1 MLQSG
6 NEGGDRMAAI
16 KASRSNRIMTVLN
29 YGIMLLIGAATLFP
43 FYITIINSI
52 SPPEDFYFKDIILWP
67 SRFDTSYY
75 QLILTKGSDL
85 FNAYKVTLFV
95 TFVGTLVNMM
105 LTTMTSFV
113 LAQRKL
119 PYRSQITLF
128 IVFTMFFHGGMIPSF
143 LLVQGLRLTNTLWAM
158 IIPGAIGTGYMLF
171 LRNFFMTIP
180 VELYESAYLD
190 GCSEARI
197 LTSIILPLSLPAL
210 AAFTLFYAVDHWND
224 FYAGTIYIIDYRKQ
238 PLQVYLR
245 GVLYDAT
252 VRADPETMARLMGN
266 GELRYQPPSEALKAA
281 TVIAA
286 TLPII
291 MVYPFLQKYFVKGMM
306 MGSLKG

>member
-1 MLQSG
+1 
-6 NEGGDRMAAI
+6 MASTV
-16 KASRSNRIMTVLN
+16 KSKLNRITPLTIVN
-29 YGIMLLIGAATLFP
+29 YAVMMIIGIVTLFP

-52 SPPEDFYFKDIILWP
+52 SPPEDFIFREIIIWP

-95 TFVGTLVNMM
+95 TIVGTTLNLVF
-105 LTTMTSFV
+105 TTITSFV

-143 LLVQGLRLTNTLWAM
+143 LLVQSLHLTNTLWAM
-158 IIPGAIGTGYMLF
+158 IVPALIDTGYMLF

-180 VELYESAYLD
+180 IDLYESAHLD
-190 GCSEARI
+190 GCSEFRI
-197 LTSIILPLSLPAL
+197 LIKIVLPLSLPAI
-210 AAFTLFYAVDHWND
+210 AAFTLFYAVDHWNG
-224 FYAGTIYIIDYRKQ
+224 FYAGTIYIFDYKKQ

-245 GVLYDAT
+245 QVLYDAT
-252 VRADPETMARLMGN
+252 VRADPETMSRLMGD
-266 GELRYQPPSEALKAA
+266 GELRYQPPSEAMRAA

-291 MVYPFLQKYFVKGMM
+291 MTYPFLQKYFIKGMM

>member
-1 MLQSG
+1 MGSTTKSK
-6 NEGGDRMAAI
+6 I
-16 KASRSNRIMTVLN
+16 SRVTALGITN
-29 YGIMLLIGAATLFP
+29 YGIMLIIGIITLFP

-52 SPPEDFYFKDIILWP
+52 SPPEDFLFKEIILWP
-67 SRFDTSYY
+67 SRFETSYF
-75 QLILTKGSDL
+75 QLILTRGSDL

-95 TFVGTLVNMM
+95 TIIGTLVNLV

-113 LAQRKL
+113 LAQRQL
-119 PYRSQITLF
+119 PFRSQITLF

-143 LLVQGLRLTNTLWAM
+143 LLIQGLHLTNTLWAM

-180 VELYESAYLD
+180 TELYESAHLD
-190 GCSEARI
+190 GCSEAHI
-197 LTSIILPLSLPAL
+197 LTRIILPLSMPAI

-224 FYAGTIYIIDYRKQ
+224 FYAGTIYIFDYKKQ

-245 GVLYDAT
+245 MVLYDAT
-252 VRADPETMARLMGN
+252 VRGDPETMSRLMGD
-266 GELRYQPPSEALKAA
+266 GELKYQPPSEAMRAA

-291 MVYPFLQKYFVKGMM
+291 MTYPFLQKYFVKGMM